1 MTGAK
6 RKEGLFREEEGVET
20 EEGDKIA
27 IWMTEKATKNQVLTI
42 YQNPIMYLI
51 LSINIICSFNDFFSS
66 GLMVLPL
73 RTKDFLTKAPIP
85 E

>member
-6 RKEGLFREEEGVET
+6 RKEGPFREEEGVET

-27 IWMTEKATKNQVLTI
+27 IWVTEKATKNQVLTI

-51 LSINIICSFNDFFSS
+51 LSINIICSFNDFFLIWADGTPSKNKRLS
-66 GLMVLPL
+66 N
-73 RTKDFLTKAPIP
+73 
-85 E
+85 